1 MSGKQEIK
9 KGSDHGGHAAF
20 EKASSPASVKDAAK
34 GRTPYK
40 HR

>member
-9 KGSDHGGHAAF
+9 KGSDQGGHAAF
-20 EKASSPASVKDAAK
+20 QKATSPASVKDAAK
-34 GRTPYK
+34 GATKYK